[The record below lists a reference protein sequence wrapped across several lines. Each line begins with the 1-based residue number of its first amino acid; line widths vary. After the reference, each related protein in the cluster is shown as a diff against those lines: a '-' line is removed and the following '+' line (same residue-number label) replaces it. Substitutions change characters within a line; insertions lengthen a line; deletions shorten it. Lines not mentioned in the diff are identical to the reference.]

1 MDAKILDK
9 FAERLKELMATSPAK
24 DMEKNARAL
33 LGSLFSRLE
42 LVTREEFDVQQQV
55 LMRTREKLTQLEDRV
70 ATLEAAVRDRPTP

>member
-1 MDAKILDK
+1 MDAKILDN

-55 LMRTREKLTQLEDRV
+55 LMRTREKLTQLEKTV
-70 ATLEAAVRDRPTP
+70 AMLEAAVRDRPTP